1 MKSST
6 ARNRLLAAT
15 AAKRKLT
22 ALGLAVVEAREQK
35 GMSPRELA
43 DASGI
48 PLRSLERIEAGEPDP
63 DADAGAAKEHP
74 NPDLIALGRMV
85 RATREQQG
93 MSVAKLAAA
102 AGFKRRRLVRIEA
115 GELDPRYDGL
125 IPLADGLG
133 VPVAAIM
140 PCDSPEDVHAT
151 VACSETTCI
160 GGHQLH

>member
-43 DASGI
+43 DASGV

-63 DADAGAAKEHP
+63 DADASAAKAHP

-93 MSVAKLAAA
+93 MSVAELAAA

-125 IPLADGLG
+125 ISLADGLG
-133 VPVAAIM
+133 VRAAAIM
-140 PCDSPEDVHAT
+140 PPDAPSTDGRRT
-151 VACSETTCI
+151 
-160 GGHQLH
+160 

>member
-1 MKSST
+1 MKSRT

-22 ALGLAVVEAREQK
+22 ALALAVVEAREQK

-48 PLRSLERIEAGEPDP
+48 PLRSLERIEAGEPDT
-63 DADAGAAKEHP
+63 DADASAAKAHP
-74 NPDLIALGRMV
+74 NPDLIALGRTV

-93 MSVAKLAAA
+93 MSVAELAAA

-125 IPLADGLG
+125 IALADGLG
-133 VPVAAIM
+133 VCAAAIV
-140 PCDSPEDVHAT
+140 SPA
-151 VACSETTCI
+151 
-160 GGHQLH
+160 